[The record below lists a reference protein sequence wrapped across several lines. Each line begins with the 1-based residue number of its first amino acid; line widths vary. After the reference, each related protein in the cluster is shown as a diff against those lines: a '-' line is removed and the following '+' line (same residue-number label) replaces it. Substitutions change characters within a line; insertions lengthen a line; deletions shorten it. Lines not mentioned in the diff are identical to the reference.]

1 MWIISRI
8 FGDSKWTRA
17 IFLTILLQALLAII
31 FESIIFQSHASEINI
46 INEERL
52 NQKAFGQP
60 LITAYANARSL
71 LVYYVLF
78 IIAQLFSVI
87 LVLDAIFQK
96 NTIQLIALVA
106 FELGLS
112 AYSII
117 QYHQSSTLF
126 SDTSDA
132 SVVLVLAFLGDNH
145 HASKWAE
152 ITQICLMIISTMVF
166 IFLAYKLYLEFGWQ
180 IYKNIGADLAMRDRY
195 KMYQIFMM
203 LLKFDFFFFLGFSVQ
218 YLALLI
224 VAWLPE
230 AVDDDAKSRIVKE
243 LIKHIAL
250 SCIVSIA
257 MLALAYWGLRRE
269 WKLHMYLFIALS
281 VASMGYFI
289 YMLVT
294 ISHNPERFVGT
305 KAFLTFFLCVDM
317 VLILASVP
325 VAIICLL
332 NFNHGLINH
341 ICKVSHKTT
350 ANPSSLPMNST
361 GAGKE
366 KTVTSNPE
374 RWSIE

>member
-1 MWIISRI
+1 MLTISQL

-17 IFLTILLQALLAII
+17 IFFTILSQAVLAII
-31 FESIIFQSHASEINI
+31 FEAFIFQSHANQINI

-52 NQKAFGQP
+52 NQKAFGQT

-71 LVYYVLF
+71 LVYFALF
-78 IIAQLFSVI
+78 IIAQVFTVALI
-87 LVLDAIFQK
+87 LDAIYQK

-106 FELGLS
+106 FELGMS
-112 AYSII
+112 AYTII

-126 SDTSDA
+126 SNKDDP
-132 SVVLVLAFLGDNH
+132 SVNLVIAFLGDAY
-145 HASKWAE
+145 HASRWAE
-152 ITQICLMIISTMVF
+152 ITQICVMIVSSIIF

-180 IYKNIGADLAMRDRY
+180 IYKKIGADLTMRDRY

-203 LLKFDFFFFLGFSVQ
+203 LLKFDFFFFLGFSIQ
-218 YLALLI
+218 YLVLLI

-230 AVDDDAKSRIVKE
+230 AADENARSGIIKE
-243 LIKHIAL
+243 LIEHVVL
-250 SCIVSIA
+250 SCLVSIV

-269 WKLHMYLFIALS
+269 CKLHMYLFIAFS
-281 VASMGYFI
+281 MASMAYFI

-294 ISHNPERFVGT
+294 ISQNPERFIGSKV
-305 KAFLTFFLCVDM
+305 FLTFFLCVDI

-325 VAIICLL
+325 SAIICLK

-341 ICKVSHKTT
+341 ISHTT
-350 ANPSSLPMNST
+350 SLNSSTHPMHTTTN
-361 GAGKE
+361 GAE
-366 KTVTSNPE
+366 KYSGHQD